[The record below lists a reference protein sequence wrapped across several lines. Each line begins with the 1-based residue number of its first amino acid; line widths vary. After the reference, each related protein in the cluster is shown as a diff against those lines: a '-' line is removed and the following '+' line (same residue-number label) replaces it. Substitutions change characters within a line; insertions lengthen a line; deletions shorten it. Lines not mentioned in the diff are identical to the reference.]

1 VTDPYRP
8 RRPSRSLFVEARGLR
23 HHLRCWGE
31 DPGAPMVMLHGWMD
45 VSASFQF
52 VVDAMRTDRRVVAL
66 DWRGFGGTGRT
77 AADSYWFPDYLGD
90 LDAVL
95 EAVAPQGA
103 VDLVAHSM
111 GGNVAM
117 IYAGVR
123 PARVRRLVSLEG
135 WGMPGT
141 VPGQAPERLRRWL
154 DELREPP
161 ALRDYPSIEAVAGRL
176 VSTNPRLPLDKA
188 RWLAEHWSAATGDG
202 RRVLL
207 GDPLHKR
214 VNPYLYRVDETTA
227 IWRSIEAPVLLVES
241 ADSLA
246 DPQRA
251 WTRTAE
257 YEARLAAV
265 RRLRRVRVEQAGHML
280 HHDQPDAVAALIE
293 EFNDG

>member
-1 VTDPYRP
+1 MSDRYVPK
-8 RRPSRSLFVEARGLR
+8 RPSRSLFVEARGLR
-23 HHLRCWGE
+23 HHVRCWG
-31 DPGAPMVMLHGWMD
+31 DGPGAPIVMLHGWMD

-52 VVDAMRTDRRVVAL
+52 VVDALRTGRRVLAL
-66 DWRGFGGTGRT
+66 DWRGFGGSGRT

-95 EAVAPQGA
+95 DALAPQGA

-123 PARVRRLVSLEG
+123 PSRVRRLVNLEG

-141 VPGQAPERLRRWL
+141 VPSQAPGRLRRWL
-154 DELREPP
+154 DELREPV
-161 ALRDYPSIEAVAGRL
+161 ALRDYPSLEAVAGRL

-188 RWLAEHWSAATGDG
+188 RWLAEHWSAASADG

-207 GDPLHKR
+207 GDPAHTR
-214 VNPYLYRVDETTA
+214 VNPYLYRVDETVE
-227 IWRSIEAPVLLVES
+227 IWRAIDAPVLLVES
-241 ADSLA
+241 AGSLA

-251 WTRTAE
+251 WARTDD
-257 YEARLAAV
+257 YRARLAAV
-265 RRLRRVRVEQAGHML
+265 RHLRQARVEQAGHML

-293 EFNDG
+293 EFIDG